1 MRAKTRLQHKVV
13 TANGRLLPQT
23 KKQELWAFRQCIS
36 HYAYRTKNVGTTCM
50 DCGYQWNESNEKVC
64 RCPHCG
70 ARLEILD
77 TKCRTFKDKA
87 YYSTLATQD
96 GLQVQRVFLM
106 NANFRKG
113 KKAEYYS
120 MEIARYWVDD
130 NGKTEIT
137 ALKRTLGHY
146 ADTFVLDGCLELRRD
161 NYVYRRIADC
171 KVYPYYSA
179 TPKLRRNGLQGSLAD
194 IEPTRLIEALLTD
207 SRAETMFKAGR
218 KTDLNYFLQ
227 HSMYFDLYWNTY
239 KIVLRNG
246 YHITDISLWID
257 YIRLLERC
265 GKDIH
270 NAHYVCPLDLKAEHD
285 RYQERARIIQERE
298 EREEQRKKAKESEE
312 RFRELKSK
320 FFGLSFTDGL
330 IVVSVLESV
339 DDYYKEG
346 NALHHCVGQ
355 CEYYLKPQSLVFSA
369 RIDNQRVE
377 TIELSLETFKVLQS
391 RGLCNKA
398 TEYHDRIIRLVQKN
412 ARQIRKRMTA

>member
-1 MRAKTRLQHKVV
+1 
-13 TANGRLLPQT
+13 
-23 KKQELWAFRQCIS
+23 
-36 HYAYRTKNVGTTCM
+36 M
-50 DCGYQWNESNEKVC
+50 DCGYQWDESNEKVC

-227 HSMYFDLYWNTY
+227 HSMYFDLN
-239 KIVLRNG
+239 
-246 YHITDISLWID
+246 
-257 YIRLLERC
+257 
-265 GKDIH
+265 
-270 NAHYVCPLDLKAEHD
+270 
-285 RYQERARIIQERE
+285 
-298 EREEQRKKAKESEE
+298 
-312 RFRELKSK
+312 
-320 FFGLSFTDGL
+320 
-330 IVVSVLESV
+330 
-339 DDYYKEG
+339 
-346 NALHHCVGQ
+346 
-355 CEYYLKPQSLVFSA
+355 
-369 RIDNQRVE
+369 
-377 TIELSLETFKVLQS
+377 
-391 RGLCNKA
+391 
-398 TEYHDRIIRLVQKN
+398 
-412 ARQIRKRMTA
+412 

>member
-36 HYAYRTKNVGTTCM
+36 HYAYRTKNGGTTCM
-50 DCGYQWNESNEKVC
+50 DCGYQRNDSNEKVC

-227 HSMYFDLYWNTY
+227 YSMYFDLYWNTY

-246 YHITDISLWID
+246 YHIADISLWID

-298 EREEQRKKAKESEE
+298 EREEQRKKAKENEE